1 VGVVHGNIRSD
12 CMENNEILE
21 RLRGYNFFKINFK
34 YEYEERLEKFLILA
48 SKTNKFQLENGN
60 LLNYEIIKKLL
71 KKKNVRMVRDI
82 EAFRKL
88 KLQEI
93 VKENLTIIKWR
104 ILDDLNAIFR
114 EDNLKFSFNKN
125 SSDEIIEE
133 QSSNL
138 DKTKIENHLE
148 VLRYYYFNKVKTGLV
163 EEYEDRL
170 GRLLLLAKKSKSIKF
185 IDENKEEQEL
195 NYETVVSLIEKKGL
209 TLQMSKIKFNQNS
222 SLSMDSYLATSETYK
237 NRIIKD
243 LNKIFEDENITFEL
257 IKQDEEKPVT
267 FDKLTI
273 TERLEKYKIPIDSTG
288 VFEIYR
294 ETLEKFLIAVA
305 KTHLFILKKT
315 KEELTYPIIKNL
327 LSKKCLVMKSDKF
340 DFSLKKLSN
349 ISQFMSDNLN
359 SLKEDILKDLNT
371 IFDKEDI
378 EFSIIEKSEENIVKE
393 IKEQNVIEEKYSN
406 KEDNKELNKESY
418 VDKENK
424 LEYFVSLL
432 KKYPFRNVRMG
443 LNKEYADRLEKLFIL
458 SGKSKMIMVKN
469 TKQLI
474 DYEISLSLLKK
485 KGLKMQSDKRTFING
500 NLSDSTLNRLK
511 TQKYDI
517 VNDLNIIYKNEEIE
531 FCLVNEM
538 DNSVHKTPKNEV
550 KNQIEL
556 SDKSNMDLLQE
567 IASLKE
573 CIDKINEELV
583 TYKEHFSE
591 QNNNNFTKIDIEI
604 PNFIK
609 NMDNYDV
616 ISVRG
621 NKEYYEKFK
630 RFASL
635 HGIPICHLMNYLF
648 YYAMEKL
655 GRE

>member
-1 VGVVHGNIRSD
+1 
-12 CMENNEILE
+12 MENNEILE
-21 RLRGYNFFKINFK
+21 RLRSYNFFKINFK

-71 KKKNVRMVRDI
+71 KKKNVRIVRDI

-93 VKENLTIIKWR
+93 VKENLATIKWR

-133 QSSNL
+133 QPSNL

-538 DNSVHKTPKNEV
+538 DNSVPKTPKNEV

>member
-1 VGVVHGNIRSD
+1 
-12 CMENNEILE
+12 MENNEILE

-71 KKKNVRMVRDI
+71 KKKNVRIVRDI

-93 VKENLTIIKWR
+93 VKENLATIKWR

-133 QSSNL
+133 QPSNL

-185 IDENKEEQEL
+185 IDEDKEEQEL
-195 NYETVVSLIEKKGL
+195 NYETVVSLMEKKGL
-209 TLQMSKIKFNQNS
+209 TLQMSKIKFGQNS
-222 SLSMDSYLATSETYK
+222 SLSMDSYLATSENYK

-257 IKQDEEKPVT
+257 IKQEEEKPVT

-273 TERLEKYKIPIDSTG
+273 TERLEKYKIPVDSTG

-305 KTHLFILKKT
+305 KTHLFMLKKT
-315 KEELTYPIIKNL
+315 KEELTYPIVKNL

-378 EFSIIEKSEENIVKE
+378 EFSIIEKSEENIAKE

-443 LNKEYADRLEKLFIL
+443 LNKEYADRLEKLLIF

-469 TKQLI
+469 LKQLI
-474 DYEISLSLLKK
+474 DYEVALSLLKK

-500 NLSDSTLNRLK
+500 HLSDSGLNRLK
-511 TQKYDI
+511 TQKYEI
-517 VNDLNIIYKNEEIE
+517 IKDLNIIYKNEEIE
-531 FCLVNEM
+531 FCLVDET
-538 DNSVHKTPKNEV
+538 DNSIHNTPKNEV
-550 KNQIEL
+550 KNQVEL
-556 SDKSNMDLLQE
+556 SDKSNIDLLQE

-573 CIDKINEELV
+573 SMNEIKELV
-583 TYKEHFSE
+583 KNKENSYEQSE
-591 QNNNNFTKIDIEI
+591 DNFTKIDIEI
-604 PNFIK
+604 PDFIK

>member
-1 VGVVHGNIRSD
+1 
-12 CMENNEILE
+12 MENNEILE

-93 VKENLTIIKWR
+93 VKENLATIKWR

-133 QSSNL
+133 QPSNL

-185 IDENKEEQEL
+185 IDEDKEEQEL
-195 NYETVVSLIEKKGL
+195 NYETVVSLMERKGL
-209 TLQMSKIKFNQNS
+209 SLQMSKIKFNQNS
-222 SLSMDSYLATSETYK
+222 SLSMDSYLATSESYR
-237 NRIIKD
+237 NRIAKD

-257 IKQDEEKPVT
+257 IKQEEEKPVT

-273 TERLEKYKIPIDSTG
+273 TERLEKYKIPVDSTG

-294 ETLEKFLIAVA
+294 EILEKFLIGVA
-305 KTHLFILKKT
+305 KTHLFMLKKT

-349 ISQFMSDNLN
+349 ISKFMSDKLN
-359 SLKEDILKDLNT
+359 SLKTDILKDLNI

-378 EFSIIEKSEENIVKE
+378 EFSIIEKTEENVVQE
-393 IKEQNVIEEKYSN
+393 LKEQNVVEEKYSN
-406 KEDNKELNKESY
+406 KELKKESNI
-418 VDKENK
+418 DEENK

-443 LNKEYADRLEKLFIL
+443 LNKEYADRLEKLLIF

-469 TKQLI
+469 LKQLI
-474 DYEISLSLLKK
+474 DYEVALSLLKK

-500 NLSDSTLNRLK
+500 HLSDSGLNRLK

-517 VNDLNIIYKNEEIE
+517 VNDLNIIYKNEDIE
-531 FCLVNEM
+531 FCLVDEI
-538 DNSVHKTPKNEV
+538 DNFIPKTLKNEIKD
-550 KNQIEL
+550 KNEL
-556 SDKSNMDLLQE
+556 TEKSNIDLIQE
-567 IASLKE
+567 IALLKE
-573 CIDKINEELV
+573 SMNEIKELV
-583 TYKEHFSE
+583 KNKENSYEQSE
-591 QNNNNFTKIDIEI
+591 DNFTKIDIEI
-604 PNFIK
+604 PDFIK

>member
-1 VGVVHGNIRSD
+1 
-12 CMENNEILE
+12 MENNEILE

-93 VKENLTIIKWR
+93 VKENLATIKWR

-125 SSDEIIEE
+125 FSDEIIEE
-133 QSSNL
+133 QPSNL

-148 VLRYYYFNKVKTGLV
+148 ILRYYYFNKVKTGLV

-185 IDENKEEQEL
+185 IDEDKEEQEL

-222 SLSMDSYLATSETYK
+222 SLSMDSYLATSESYR
-237 NRIIKD
+237 NRIAKD
-243 LNKIFEDENITFEL
+243 LNKIFEEENITFEL
-257 IKQDEEKPVT
+257 IKQEEEKPVT

-305 KTHLFILKKT
+305 KTHLFILKKA

-340 DFSLKKLSN
+340 DFSLKKISN
-349 ISQFMSDNLN
+349 ISQFMSNNLN

-378 EFSIIEKSEENIVKE
+378 EFSIIEKTEENVMKEVKEENIV
-393 IKEQNVIEEKYSN
+393 EEKYSN

-511 TQKYDI
+511 TQKYEI
-517 VNDLNIIYKNEEIE
+517 IKDLNIIYKNEEIE
-531 FCLVNEM
+531 FCLVDEI
-538 DNSVHKTPKNEV
+538 DNSIPNTPKNEI
-550 KNQIEL
+550 KNQVEL
-556 SDKSNMDLLQE
+556 SDKSNIDLLQE

-573 CIDKINEELV
+573 SMDKIKEELV

-591 QNNNNFTKIDIEI
+591 QNSDNFTKIDIEI
-604 PNFIK
+604 PDFIK

-616 ISVRG
+616 ITVRG
-621 NKEYYEKFK
+621 NKEYYKKFK

-635 HGIPICHLMNYLF
+635 HGIPVCHLMNYLF

>member
-1 VGVVHGNIRSD
+1 
-12 CMENNEILE
+12 MENNEILE

-71 KKKNVRMVRDI
+71 KKKNIRMVRDI
-82 EAFRKL
+82 DAFRKL

-93 VKENLTIIKWR
+93 VKENLATIKWR

-133 QSSNL
+133 QPNNL

-185 IDENKEEQEL
+185 IDEDKEEQEL
-195 NYETVVSLIEKKGL
+195 NYETVVSLMERKGL
-209 TLQMSKIKFNQNS
+209 SLQMSKIKFNQNS
-222 SLSMDSYLATSETYK
+222 SLSMDSYLATSESYR
-237 NRIIKD
+237 NRIAKD
-243 LNKIFEDENITFEL
+243 LNKIFEDENITFQL
-257 IKQDEEKPVT
+257 IKQEEEKPVT

-273 TERLEKYKIPIDSTG
+273 TERLEKYKIPVDSTG

-305 KTHLFILKKT
+305 KTHLFMLKKT

-349 ISQFMSDNLN
+349 ISQFMSNNLN
-359 SLKEDILKDLNT
+359 SLKEDILKDLNI

-378 EFSIIEKSEENIVKE
+378 EFSIIEKSEENIKKE
-393 IKEQNVIEEKYSN
+393 IKEQNVVEEKYSN
-406 KEDNKELNKESY
+406 KELKKESNI
-418 VDKENK
+418 DEENK

-443 LNKEYADRLEKLFIL
+443 LNKEYADRLEKLLIF

-469 TKQLI
+469 LKQLI
-474 DYEISLSLLKK
+474 DYEVALSLLKK

-500 NLSDSTLNRLK
+500 HLSDSGLNRLK

-517 VNDLNIIYKNEEIE
+517 VNDLNIIYKNEDIE
-531 FCLVNEM
+531 FCLVDEI
-538 DNSVHKTPKNEV
+538 DNFIPKTLKNEIKD
-550 KNQIEL
+550 KNEL
-556 SDKSNMDLLQE
+556 TEKSNIDLIQE
-567 IASLKE
+567 IALLKE
-573 CIDKINEELV
+573 SMNEIKELV
-583 TYKEHFSE
+583 KNKENSYEQSE
-591 QNNNNFTKIDIEI
+591 DNFTKIDIEI
-604 PNFIK
+604 PDFIK
-609 NMDNYDV
+609 KMDNYNV
-616 ISVRG
+616 ISIKG
-621 NKEYYEKFK
+621 NKEYYNKFK
-630 RFASL
+630 RFATL

>member
-1 VGVVHGNIRSD
+1 
-12 CMENNEILE
+12 MENNEILE

-93 VKENLTIIKWR
+93 VKENLATIKWR

-133 QSSNL
+133 QPRNL

-148 VLRYYYFNKVKTGLV
+148 ILRYYYFNKVKTGLV

-257 IKQDEEKPVT
+257 IKQEEEKPVT

-273 TERLEKYKIPIDSTG
+273 TERLEKYKIPVDSTG

-305 KTHLFILKKT
+305 KTHLFMLKKT

-349 ISQFMSDNLN
+349 ISQFMSNNLN
-359 SLKEDILKDLNT
+359 SLKEDILKDLNI

-378 EFSIIEKSEENIVKE
+378 EFNIIEKLEENVEKE
-393 IKEQNVIEEKYSN
+393 IKEQNVVEEKYSN
-406 KEDNKELNKESY
+406 KEFKKESNI
-418 VDKENK
+418 DEENK

-443 LNKEYADRLEKLFIL
+443 LNKEYADRLEKLLIF

-469 TKQLI
+469 LKQLI
-474 DYEISLSLLKK
+474 DYEVALSLLKK

-500 NLSDSTLNRLK
+500 HLSDSGLNRLK
-511 TQKYDI
+511 TQKYEI
-517 VNDLNIIYKNEEIE
+517 IKDLNIIYKNEEIE
-531 FCLVNEM
+531 FCLVDET
-538 DNSVHKTPKNEV
+538 DNSIHNTPKNEV
-550 KNQIEL
+550 KNQVEL
-556 SDKSNMDLLQE
+556 SDKSNIDLLQE

-573 CIDKINEELV
+573 SMNEIKELV
-583 TYKEHFSE
+583 KNKENSYEQSE
-591 QNNNNFTKIDIEI
+591 DNFTKIDIEI
-604 PNFIK
+604 PDFIK

-621 NKEYYEKFK
+621 NKEYYEKLK

>member
-1 VGVVHGNIRSD
+1 
-12 CMENNEILE
+12 
-21 RLRGYNFFKINFK
+21 
-34 YEYEERLEKFLILA
+34 
-48 SKTNKFQLENGN
+48 
-60 LLNYEIIKKLL
+60 
-71 KKKNVRMVRDI
+71 
-82 EAFRKL
+82 
-88 KLQEI
+88 
-93 VKENLTIIKWR
+93 
-104 ILDDLNAIFR
+104 
-114 EDNLKFSFNKN
+114 
-125 SSDEIIEE
+125 
-133 QSSNL
+133 
-138 DKTKIENHLE
+138 
-148 VLRYYYFNKVKTGLV
+148 
-163 EEYEDRL
+163 
-170 GRLLLLAKKSKSIKF
+170 
-185 IDENKEEQEL
+185 
-195 NYETVVSLIEKKGL
+195 
-209 TLQMSKIKFNQNS
+209 
-222 SLSMDSYLATSETYK
+222 
-237 NRIIKD
+237 
-243 LNKIFEDENITFEL
+243 
-257 IKQDEEKPVT
+257 
-267 FDKLTI
+267 
-273 TERLEKYKIPIDSTG
+273 
-288 VFEIYR
+288 
-294 ETLEKFLIAVA
+294 
-305 KTHLFILKKT
+305 
-315 KEELTYPIIKNL
+315 
-327 LSKKCLVMKSDKF
+327 MKSDKF

-538 DNSVHKTPKNEV
+538 DNSVPKTPKNEV

-556 SDKSNMDLLQE
+556 SDKSNIDLLQE

>member
-1 VGVVHGNIRSD
+1 
-12 CMENNEILE
+12 MENNEILE

-93 VKENLTIIKWR
+93 VKENLATIKWR

-125 SSDEIIEE
+125 SSDEIMEE
-133 QSSNL
+133 QPSNL

-185 IDENKEEQEL
+185 IDEDKEEQEL
-195 NYETVVSLIEKKGL
+195 NYETVVSLMERKGL
-209 TLQMSKIKFNQNS
+209 SLQMSKIKFNQNS
-222 SLSMDSYLATSETYK
+222 SLSMDSYLATSESYR
-237 NRIIKD
+237 NRIAKD

-257 IKQDEEKPVT
+257 IKQEEEKPVT

-273 TERLEKYKIPIDSTG
+273 TERLEKYKIPVDSTG

-294 ETLEKFLIAVA
+294 ETLEKFLIGVA
-305 KTHLFILKKT
+305 KTHLFMLKKT

-349 ISQFMSDNLN
+349 ISKFMSDKLN
-359 SLKEDILKDLNT
+359 SLKTDILKDLNI

-378 EFSIIEKSEENIVKE
+378 EFSIIEKTEENVVQE
-393 IKEQNVIEEKYSN
+393 LKEQNVVEEKYSN
-406 KEDNKELNKESY
+406 KELKKESNI
-418 VDKENK
+418 DEENK

-443 LNKEYADRLEKLFIL
+443 LNKEYADRLEKLLIF

-469 TKQLI
+469 LKQLI
-474 DYEISLSLLKK
+474 DYEVALSLLKK

-500 NLSDSTLNRLK
+500 HLSDSGLNRLK

-517 VNDLNIIYKNEEIE
+517 VNDLNIIYKNEDIE
-531 FCLVNEM
+531 FCLVDEI
-538 DNSVHKTPKNEV
+538 DNFIPKTLKNEIKD
-550 KNQIEL
+550 KNELIE
-556 SDKSNMDLLQE
+556 KSNVDLIQE
-567 IASLKE
+567 ITLLKE

-591 QNNNNFTKIDIEI
+591 QNSDNFTKIDIEI
-604 PNFIK
+604 PDFIK

>member
-1 VGVVHGNIRSD
+1 
-12 CMENNEILE
+12 MENNEILE

-93 VKENLTIIKWR
+93 VKENLATIKWR

-114 EDNLKFSFNKN
+114 GDNLKFSFNKN

-133 QSSNL
+133 QPSNL

-185 IDENKEEQEL
+185 IDEDKEEQEL
-195 NYETVVSLIEKKGL
+195 NYETVVSLMERKGL
-209 TLQMSKIKFNQNS
+209 SLQMSKIKFNQNS
-222 SLSMDSYLATSETYK
+222 SLSMDSYLATSESYR
-237 NRIIKD
+237 NRIAKD

-257 IKQDEEKPVT
+257 IKQEEEKPVT

-273 TERLEKYKIPIDSTG
+273 TERLGKYKIPVDSTG
-288 VFEIYR
+288 IFEIYR

-349 ISQFMSDNLN
+349 ISQFMSNNLN
-359 SLKEDILKDLNT
+359 SLKEDILKDLNI

-378 EFSIIEKSEENIVKE
+378 EFSIIEKSEENVEKE
-393 IKEQNVIEEKYSN
+393 IKEQNVVEEKYN
-406 KEDNKELNKESY
+406 NKELNKESY

-443 LNKEYADRLEKLFIL
+443 LNKEYADRLEKLLIF

-469 TKQLI
+469 LKQLI
-474 DYEISLSLLKK
+474 DYEVALSLLKK

-500 NLSDSTLNRLK
+500 HLSDSGLNRLK

-531 FCLVNEM
+531 FCLVDEI
-538 DNSVHKTPKNEV
+538 DNSIPNTPKNEV
-550 KNQIEL
+550 KNQVEL
-556 SDKSNMDLLQE
+556 SDKSNIDLLQE

-583 TYKEHFSE
+583 TYKEHFYE
-591 QNNNNFTKIDIEI
+591 QNSDNFTKIDIEI
-604 PNFIK
+604 PDFIK

>member
-12 CMENNEILE
+12 CIMENNEILE

-93 VKENLTIIKWR
+93 VKENLATIKWR

-114 EDNLKFSFNKN
+114 GDNLKFSFNKN

-133 QSSNL
+133 QPSNL

-185 IDENKEEQEL
+185 IDEDKEEQEL
-195 NYETVVSLIEKKGL
+195 NYETVVSLMERKGL
-209 TLQMSKIKFNQNS
+209 SLQMSKIKFNQNS
-222 SLSMDSYLATSETYK
+222 SLSMDSYLATSESYR
-237 NRIIKD
+237 NRIAKD

-257 IKQDEEKPVT
+257 IKQEEEKPVT

-273 TERLEKYKIPIDSTG
+273 TERLGKYKIPVDSTG
-288 VFEIYR
+288 IFEIYR

-349 ISQFMSDNLN
+349 ISQFMSNNLN
-359 SLKEDILKDLNT
+359 SLKEDILKDLNI

-378 EFSIIEKSEENIVKE
+378 EFNIIEKLEENVEKE
-393 IKEQNVIEEKYSN
+393 IKEQNVVEEKYSN
-406 KEDNKELNKESY
+406 KEFKKESNI
-418 VDKENK
+418 DEENK

-443 LNKEYADRLEKLFIL
+443 LNKEYADRLEKLLIF

-469 TKQLI
+469 LKQLI
-474 DYEISLSLLKK
+474 DYEVALSLLKK

-500 NLSDSTLNRLK
+500 HLSDSGLNRLK
-511 TQKYDI
+511 TQKYEI
-517 VNDLNIIYKNEEIE
+517 IKDLNIIYKNEEIE
-531 FCLVNEM
+531 FCLVDET
-538 DNSVHKTPKNEV
+538 DNSIHNTPKNEV
-550 KNQIEL
+550 KNQVEL
-556 SDKSNMDLLQE
+556 SDKSNIDLLQE

-573 CIDKINEELV
+573 SMNEIKELV
-583 TYKEHFSE
+583 KNKENSYEQSE
-591 QNNNNFTKIDIEI
+591 DNFTKIDIEI
-604 PNFIK
+604 PDFIK

>member
-1 VGVVHGNIRSD
+1 
-12 CMENNEILE
+12 MENNEILE

-93 VKENLTIIKWR
+93 VKENLTTIKWR

>member
-1 VGVVHGNIRSD
+1 
-12 CMENNEILE
+12 MENNEILE

-93 VKENLTIIKWR
+93 VKENLSTIKWR

-133 QSSNL
+133 QPSNL

-185 IDENKEEQEL
+185 IDEDKEEQEL
-195 NYETVVSLIEKKGL
+195 NYETVVSLMEKKGL
-209 TLQMSKIKFNQNS
+209 ALQMSKIKFNQNS
-222 SLSMDSYLATSETYK
+222 SLSMDSYLATSESYR
-237 NRIIKD
+237 NRIAKD

-257 IKQDEEKPVT
+257 IKQEEEKPVT

-273 TERLEKYKIPIDSTG
+273 TERLEKYKIPVDSTG

-305 KTHLFILKKT
+305 KTHLFMLKKT

-349 ISQFMSDNLN
+349 ISQFMSNNLN
-359 SLKEDILKDLNT
+359 SLKEDILKDLNI

-378 EFSIIEKSEENIVKE
+378 EFNIIEKLEENVEKE
-393 IKEQNVIEEKYSN
+393 IKEQNVVEEKYSN
-406 KEDNKELNKESY
+406 KEFKKESNI
-418 VDKENK
+418 DEENK

-443 LNKEYADRLEKLFIL
+443 LNKEYADRLEKLLIF

-469 TKQLI
+469 LKQLI
-474 DYEISLSLLKK
+474 DYEVALSLLKK

-500 NLSDSTLNRLK
+500 HLSDSGLNRLK
-511 TQKYDI
+511 TQKYEI
-517 VNDLNIIYKNEEIE
+517 IKDLNIIYKNEEIE
-531 FCLVNEM
+531 FCLVDET
-538 DNSVHKTPKNEV
+538 DNSIHNTPKNEV
-550 KNQIEL
+550 KNQVEL
-556 SDKSNMDLLQE
+556 SDKSNIDLLQE

-573 CIDKINEELV
+573 SMNEIKELV
-583 TYKEHFSE
+583 KNKENSYEQSE
-591 QNNNNFTKIDIEI
+591 DNFTKIDIEI
-604 PNFIK
+604 PDFIK

>member
-1 VGVVHGNIRSD
+1 
-12 CMENNEILE
+12 MENNEILE

-93 VKENLTIIKWR
+93 VKENLATIKWR

-133 QSSNL
+133 QPSNL

-148 VLRYYYFNKVKTGLV
+148 ILRYYYFNKVKTGLV

-185 IDENKEEQEL
+185 IDEDKEEQEL
-195 NYETVVSLIEKKGL
+195 NYETVVSLMEKKGL

-243 LNKIFEDENITFEL
+243 LNKIFEEENISFEL
-257 IKQDEEKPVT
+257 IKQEEEKPVT

-378 EFSIIEKSEENIVKE
+378 EFSIIEKSEENIAKE

-511 TQKYDI
+511 TQKYEI
-517 VNDLNIIYKNEEIE
+517 IKDLNIIYKNEEIE
-531 FCLVNEM
+531 FCLVDEI
-538 DNSVHKTPKNEV
+538 DNSIPNTPKNEI
-550 KNQIEL
+550 KNQVEL
-556 SDKSNMDLLQE
+556 SGKSNIDLLQE

-573 CIDKINEELV
+573 SMDKIKEELV

-591 QNNNNFTKIDIEI
+591 QNSDDFTKIDIEI
-604 PNFIK
+604 PDFIK

-616 ISVRG
+616 ITVRE
-621 NKEYYEKFK
+621 NKEYYKKFK
-630 RFASL
+630 KFASL
-635 HGIPICHLMNYLF
+635 HGIPVCHLMNYLF